1 MKNRKVKE
9 KLIELYGPECFIEKL
24 HFRKDKQTYKGKA
37 QYHRMKQLTFHH
49 IRMRCKGGKATVE
62 NGALLSNENHAW
74 FHKQSKKDQEEMN
87 KAFQEYK
94 EYMDTLRKKSKEIE
108 VVEDD
113 INPEIKV
120 NAIIFKPER
129 EKGIEDREER

>member
-24 HFRKDKQTYKGKA
+24 HFRKDKQVYKGKA

-49 IRMRCKGGKATVE
+49 IRMKSKGGKATVE

-74 FHKQSKKDQEEMN
+74 FHKQDKKDQEEMN

-94 EYMDTLRKKSKEIE
+94 EYMDALRKMSKGIP

-113 INPEIKV
+113 IEPDIKV

-129 EKGIEDREER
+129 EKEIEDREER